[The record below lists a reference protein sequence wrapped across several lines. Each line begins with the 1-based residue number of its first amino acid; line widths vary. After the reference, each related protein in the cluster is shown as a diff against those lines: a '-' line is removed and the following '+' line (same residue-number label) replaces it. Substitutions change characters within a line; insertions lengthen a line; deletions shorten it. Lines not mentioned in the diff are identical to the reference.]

1 MGQLTDTNNLNF
13 TLLIFYTNFYINS
26 LVHLSFS
33 FIYINLFL
41 SLKKSIKFLA
51 LFPCFWC
58 KYMAKKSMLQIKNT
72 YRRIAFAYSLQN
84 STQIIWYLSFFWI
97 YRKAYFVA
105 NYSCY
110 VSQLIDT

>member
-33 FIYINLFL
+33 SIFINLFYIL
-41 SLKKSIKFLA
+41 KSIRYLA

-58 KYMAKKSMLQIKNT
+58 KYMAKKSMLQIKNA
-72 YRRIAFAYSLQN
+72 YHNIEFAYS
-84 STQIIWYLSFFWI
+84 
-97 YRKAYFVA
+97 
-105 NYSCY
+105 
-110 VSQLIDT
+110 